1 VSPLNEHKDMIAIT
15 AYYRREAELKA
26 QVDDL
31 QRQLDN
37 ARTDWL
43 CETCDGRECEG
54 QRQSE
59 LMFAENESLREKIDD
74 WENAVAHALD
84 HRPDEQHCTCV
95 APLVGK
101 VKQLEREKALQG
113 LHLATMADVVLGE
126 NAEDRSD
133 ETLVREVCKMAR
145 QNRNLVNVLEALAK
159 GKDVPGVTVAEIAE
173 YAQSAVNAVRKE
185 KP

>member
-1 VSPLNEHKDMIAIT
+1 MINEHGDMIAIS
-15 AYYRREAELKA
+15 AYYKVQA

-37 ARTDWL
+37 ARTGWL
-43 CETCDGRECEG
+43 CETCDGRDCEG

-59 LMFAENESLREKIDD
+59 LMFAENAALREKIDD

-101 VKQLEREKALQG
+101 VQQLERKYAALEKLIIKVGYIITTFNGEMALCRDPWHQ
-113 LHLATMADVVLGE
+113 
-126 NAEDRSD
+126 
-133 ETLVREVCKMAR
+133 
-145 QNRNLVNVLEALAK
+145 Q
-159 GKDVPGVTVAEIAE
+159 
-173 YAQSAVNAVRKE
+173 KE
-185 KP
+185 EQP

>member
-1 VSPLNEHKDMIAIT
+1 VRTTTPETHK
-15 AYYRREAELKA
+15 RRISFPGHK
-26 QVDDL
+26 
-31 QRQLDN
+31 
-37 ARTDWL
+37 
-43 CETCDGRECEG
+43 GREYVPI
-54 QRQSE
+54 Q
-59 LMFAENESLREKIDD
+59 FARKLERENAALREKVDD
-74 WENAVAHALD
+74 WENAVAHALQ
-84 HRPDEQHCTCV
+84 HRPDEQHCSCV

-185 KP
+185 KPCQS